1 MKKNIAIVYN
11 PLAGVGKAVGLA
23 RKAARFFESEQIS
36 FTLYTEQ
43 WPDQFEG
50 YSDIMIVGGDGT
62 LNFFIN
68 RYPGIQLPLMIMNG
82 GTGNDFHRM
91 LYGKKS
97 FNQLMQII
105 LTGTIQLVDLG
116 KCNDRYFI
124 NGIGI
129 GFEGAVTKALLG
141 KKKWLGKM
149 SFLVTILKK
158 IFSYQCAS
166 YEIKSEQYIISGRKL
181 MVSVCNGRWVGGGYF
196 IAPPAKANDGLFEIV
211 LAEPL
216 SSLQMLR
223 WLPVIEK
230 GKHLGLDFISHFQSD
245 QLCIKSNQLMQ
256 AHLDGEYMESMKLNI
271 QNMPGQVP
279 FRVLG

>member
-1 MKKNIAIVYN
+1 MKKKIAIVYN

-23 RKAARFFESEQIS
+23 EKAARYFEAEKVE

-43 WPDQFEG
+43 WPDQFPG

-62 LNFFIN
+62 LNYFIN
-68 RYPGIQLPLMIMNG
+68 HYPDIKTPLFILNG

-97 FNQLMQII
+97 FKQLMQII
-105 LTGTIQLVDLG
+105 LTGNIQSNDLG
-116 KCNDRYFI
+116 KCNERYFI

-149 SFLVTILKK
+149 SFLVTILKT
-158 IFSYQCAS
+158 IISYQCQS
-166 YEIKSEQYIISGRKL
+166 YEIRYDQQTIPGQKL
-181 MVSVCNGRWVGGGYF
+181 MISICNGRWVGGGYF
-196 IAPPAKANDGLFEIV
+196 IAPPAKADDGMFEIV

-230 GKHLGLDFISHFQSD
+230 GKHLGLEFITHFQSKH
-245 QLCIKSNQLMQ
+245 LEIESNQPMLS
-256 AHLDGEYMESMKLNI
+256 HLDGEYMESMKMHI
-271 QNMPGQVP
+271 QIMPGRIQ
-279 FRVLG
+279 FRV